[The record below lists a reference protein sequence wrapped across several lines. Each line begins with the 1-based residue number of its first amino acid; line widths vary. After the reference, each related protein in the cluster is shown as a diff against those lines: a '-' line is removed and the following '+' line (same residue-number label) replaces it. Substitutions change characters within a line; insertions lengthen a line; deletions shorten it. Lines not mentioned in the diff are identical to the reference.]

1 MAETPKRVGT
11 SQPPVDGR
19 TVRFAH
25 RRQELL
31 QGAVAYALE
40 FGVTDLSMRKLA
52 TSLGISHTALAHH
65 FGSKEALIFEIFE
78 QLRKASVAAQAAG
91 QRGDPQG
98 LLEEY
103 ALWWTKWSAP
113 PYIPALRLVFEVL
126 GLAMRD
132 PHQYAAFVAAPA
144 QNWLDFLIPALRAN
158 HCPEHEVEAMAT
170 ALMVFATGLQVDLL
184 LSGER
189 ERIDAAHALFISM
202 VEERRQRWLRDAGVT
217 E

>member
-1 MAETPKRVGT
+1 MAD
-11 SQPPVDGR
+11 PPEPVSASRHVDGR

-25 RRQELL
+25 RRKELL
-31 QGAVAYALE
+31 GGAVAYALE

-52 TSLGISHTALAHH
+52 QALGISHTALAHH

-91 QRGDPQG
+91 QSGDPAG
-98 LLEEY
+98 LLDDY
-103 ALWWTKWSAP
+103 GSWWIKWSAA

-126 GLAMRD
+126 GLAMRN
-132 PHQYAAFVAAPA
+132 PEQYAEFVAAPA

-170 ALMVFATGLQVDLL
+170 ALMVFTTGLQVDLL
-184 LSGER
+184 LTEDR
-189 ERIDAAHALFISM
+189 ERIDAAHALFVSM
-202 VEERRQRWLRDAGVT
+202 VQERRRGWLRDAGVT